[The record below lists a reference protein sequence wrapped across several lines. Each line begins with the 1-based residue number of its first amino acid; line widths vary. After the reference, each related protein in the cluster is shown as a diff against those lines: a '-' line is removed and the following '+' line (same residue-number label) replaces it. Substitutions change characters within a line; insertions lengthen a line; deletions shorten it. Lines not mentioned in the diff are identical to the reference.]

1 MTGSVRSCVNAKV
14 AMYLAIVFLAVGIV
28 ICSGQDECDPPTP
41 SQLEDVISLIIKEG
55 DNAAAPTVDLTD
67 YNFVCLAFGEERDR
81 LRIVSVVVEY
91 TCTGHV
97 NCQTVSG
104 VEQIE
109 AQCNE
114 GAWTNVV
121 VGSTVDVRDRMP
133 LATLT
138 TLSDDCASCLSPDRA
153 AASGAGTSDIVTHC
167 IG

>member
-41 SQLEDVISLIIKEG
+41 SQLEDVISLIIRAG

-67 YNFVCLAFGEERDR
+67 YNIVCRAFGEERDR

-109 AQCNE
+109 AQCN
-114 GAWTNVV
+114 GGIWTNDVA
-121 VGSTVDVRDRMP
+121 GSTDGVRTQMP
-133 LATLT
+133 QATLT
-138 TLSDDCASCLSPDRA
+138 TDDDICASCLSPGRA
-153 AASGAGTSDIVTHC
+153 VASGAGTSDIVTHC

>member
-1 MTGSVRSCVNAKV
+1 
-14 AMYLAIVFLAVGIV
+14 MYLAIVFLAVGIV

-41 SQLEDVISLIIKEG
+41 SQLEDVISDIIREG
-55 DNAAAPTVDLTD
+55 DNAAPPTVDLTD
-67 YNFVCLAFGEERDR
+67 YNIVCLAFREERDR

-104 VEQIE
+104 MEQIE

-114 GAWTNVV
+114 GNWTNVV
-121 VGSTVDVRDRMP
+121 VGSTADVRTQSP
-133 LATLT
+133 LATLNT
-138 TLSDDCASCLSPDRA
+138 PSDVCASCLFPDRA
-153 AASGAGTSDIVTHC
+153 VNSGAGTSDNVTHC

>member
-1 MTGSVRSCVNAKV
+1 MAASMS
-14 AMYLAIVFLAVGIV
+14 LLVFLAVGIV
-28 ICSGQDECDPPTP
+28 ICSGQTECDPPTV
-41 SQLEDVISLIIKEG
+41 SQLEDVISDIIRAG
-55 DNAAAPTVDLTD
+55 DNAAAPTVVLTAF
-67 YNFVCLAFGEERDR
+67 NIVCLAFGEERDR

-114 GAWTNVV
+114 GDWTNVV
-121 VGSTVDVRDRMP
+121 VGSTADVRTQSP
-133 LATLT
+133 QATLT
-138 TLSDDCASCLSPDRA
+138 TLSDVCASCLSPERA